1 MKLNRFWF
9 GLLLGISPYII
20 HKAFELA
27 EIERGYTAYGSEI
40 FTILI
45 PILVIMWRNW
55 SIQKIKEEKRRMQ
68 NDK

>member
-27 EIERGYTAYGSEI
+27 EIERGCATFGGEI

-45 PILVIMWRNW
+45 PVLVIMWRNW
-55 SIQKIKEEKRRMQ
+55 SIQKTREEKRRIQ

>member
-20 HKAFELA
+20 HKSFELA

-55 SIQKIKEEKRRMQ
+55 SIQKIKEEKRRIQ